1 MATTARVLLCTC
13 PPAAA
18 EKIAKGLLERRLVA
32 CVNAVPGVVSRYW
45 WKKKLERD
53 DETLLVMK
61 TEAARVPEVIAA
73 LKDLH
78 PYEVPELLAL
88 PVDAGAEPYLAWLA
102 DETRG
107 GRRDPPT
114 S

>member
-1 MATTARVLLCTC
+1 MATTTRVLLCTC
-13 PPAAA
+13 PPVAA

-45 WKKKLERD
+45 WKGKLERD

-78 PYEVPELLAL
+78 PAEVPELLAL
-88 PVDAGAEPYLAWLA
+88 PVDAGAESYLAWVKE
-102 DETRG
+102 ETR
-107 GRRDPPT
+107 
-114 S
+114 

>member
-18 EKIAKGLLERRLVA
+18 EKIAKGLLDRRLVA
-32 CVNAVPGVVSRYW
+32 CVNAVPGIVSRYW
-45 WKKKLERD
+45 WKGKLERD
-53 DETLLVMK
+53 DETLLLMK
-61 TEAARVPEVIAA
+61 TEASRVPEVIAA

-88 PVDAGAEPYLAWLA
+88 PVDAGAEPYLAWVR
-102 DETRG
+102 DETKR
-107 GRRDPPT
+107 PT
-114 S
+114 SG

>member
-18 EKIAKGLLERRLVA
+18 EAIARGLLERKLVA
-32 CVNAVPGVVSRYW
+32 CVNALPGVVSRYW
-45 WKKKLERD
+45 WKGALARD
-53 DETLLVMK
+53 EETLLLIK

-78 PYEVPELLAL
+78 PYEVPELLSL
-88 PVDAGAEPYLAWLA
+88 PVDAGAEPYLAWVR
-102 DETRG
+102 DETLPR
-107 GRRDPPT
+107 
-114 S
+114 

>member
-18 EKIAKGLLERRLVA
+18 ETIAKGLLDRKLVA
-32 CVNAVPGVVSRYW
+32 CVNEVKGVVSRYW
-45 WKKKLERD
+45 WKGKLERD

-61 TEAARVPEVIAA
+61 TEAGRVPEVIAA

-78 PYEVPELLAL
+78 PYEVPELLSL
-88 PVDAGAEPYLAWLA
+88 PVDAGAEPYLAWLKGECA
-102 DETRG
+102 AKRV
-107 GRRDPPT
+107 
-114 S
+114 

>member
-1 MATTARVLLCTC
+1 VPTTARVLLCTC

-18 EKIAKGLLERRLVA
+18 EKIAQGLLERRLVA
-32 CVNAVPGVVSRYW
+32 CVNALPGVVSRYW
-45 WKKKLERD
+45 WKGKIERD

-61 TEAARVPEVIAA
+61 TEASRVPDVIAA
-73 LKDLH
+73 LKGLH

-88 PVDAGAEPYLAWLA
+88 PVDAGAAPYLKWLG
-102 DETRG
+102 DEMRVG
-107 GRRDPPT
+107 PQAPPT

>member
-18 EKIAKGLLERRLVA
+18 EKIATGLLERRLVA

-45 WKKKLERD
+45 WKGKLERD

-78 PYEVPELLAL
+78 PYEVPELLSL
-88 PVDAGAEPYLAWLA
+88 PVDAGAAPYLAWLR
-102 DETRG
+102 DETAQG
-107 GRRDPPT
+107 
-114 S
+114 